1 MERNR
6 NLCKLLYIFVSPLLK
21 RANQLITMLSSIKSQ
36 AEARVTLQEIRFL
49 FHFKVSITNMPH
61 YFFTL
66 PYTNRHNKG
75 CLQNDIKLDFSN
87 FIVCVKMYLKCF
99 SGLLGE
105 KKSMEEMAT
114 RIAFEMEKNTTSW
127 VLSTA
132 AGLYWRVKGR
142 ASEAVS
148 CLRQRY
154 FQLLKN

>member
-1 MERNR
+1 
-6 NLCKLLYIFVSPLLK
+6 
-21 RANQLITMLSSIKSQ
+21 
-36 AEARVTLQEIRFL
+36 
-49 FHFKVSITNMPH
+49 
-61 YFFTL
+61 
-66 PYTNRHNKG
+66 
-75 CLQNDIKLDFSN
+75 
-87 FIVCVKMYLKCF
+87 
-99 SGLLGE
+99 
-105 KKSMEEMAT
+105 MEEMAT

>member
-1 MERNR
+1 
-6 NLCKLLYIFVSPLLK
+6 
-21 RANQLITMLSSIKSQ
+21 
-36 AEARVTLQEIRFL
+36 
-49 FHFKVSITNMPH
+49 MPH

-66 PYTNRHNKG
+66 PYNNRVLKM
-75 CLQNDIKLDFSN
+75 IKLDFSN
-87 FIVCVKMYLKCF
+87 LIVCVKMYLKSF
-99 SGLLGE
+99 LGLLGE